1 MFKQLFAL
9 GNLGPAVIIGLIF
22 LSLVFGSLFLM
33 LSFRIFL
40 KFTPSFGK
48 ALTIMLASFGTI
60 VLVDLLL
67 GWLLRNIPFVGK
79 PVLWIINFAIM
90 FWIVQQMQRRPDG
103 RRLRYLTVA
112 LVTLGSFALELAAL
126 ALVWLLYHFFAT
138 RHG

>member
-1 MFKQLFAL
+1 MFNQLFAL
-9 GNLGPAVIIGLIF
+9 GNLGPGVIIGLIF

-48 ALTIMLASFGTI
+48 AVTIMLASFATI

-67 GWLLRNIPFVGK
+67 GWLMRDIPFVGM
-79 PVLWIINFAIM
+79 PILWAINFAVL

-103 RRLRYLTVA
+103 QRLRYLTAA
-112 LVTLGSFALELAAL
+112 LVTLGSFLLEVVV
-126 ALVWLLYHFFAT
+126 LVLLWFVIHELYQ
-138 RHG
+138 GQG